1 MRPSGLLPFVLSA
14 LVLPS
19 YGTLYTDSTK
29 LPAKTYDYV
38 IIGGESYL
46 IFLYGLVLIEPTSAG
61 NAGLV
66 LANRLS
72 TNPSVQVLVLE
83 AGVR

>member
-1 MRPSGLLPFVLSA
+1 MRPSALLLFVLSA

-19 YGTLYTDSTK
+19 YETLYTDSAK

-38 IIGGESYL
+38 IIGGKSFPV
-46 IFLYGLVLIEPTSAG
+46 FLSQSCLDIALSAG

-72 TNPSVQVLVLE
+72 ANPSTQVLVLE